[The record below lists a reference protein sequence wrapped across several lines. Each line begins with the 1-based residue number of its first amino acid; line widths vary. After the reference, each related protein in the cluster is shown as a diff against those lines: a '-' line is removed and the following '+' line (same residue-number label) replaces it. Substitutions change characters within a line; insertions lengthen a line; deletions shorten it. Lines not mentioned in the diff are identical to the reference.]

1 MNDINAEFQLQME
14 MYLEGI
20 AVEMKTLFQDAIR
33 ETVYDV
39 SNPDI
44 TWYQRTEDFVNAVDT
59 EFKDDGS
66 LLVFINTDK
75 LNYYSWVNFQQTD
88 KNMSSAVGWFIEEGH
103 NGGYGYGMYKDYSPR
118 KFLESAY
125 EKINN
130 RYPDLQLEIINEAPD
145 WV

>member
-1 MNDINAEFQLQME
+1 MSDINIEFELQMKL
-14 MYLEGI
+14 YLEGI
-20 AVEMKTLFQDAIR
+20 ANESKILFQDAIR
-33 ETVYDV
+33 ETVYDI

-44 TWYQRTEDFVNAVDT
+44 TWYQRTEDFVDAVDAKF
-59 EFKDDGS
+59 EDDGS

-75 LNYYSWVNFQQTD
+75 LNYYSWANFQQTD
-88 KNMSSAVGWFIEEGH
+88 KNVSSAVGWFIEEGH

-125 EKINN
+125 GKIHSK
-130 RYPDLQLEIINEAPD
+130 YPDLLLEIINDKPD